1 MADEIYIDTTGSIT
15 DARSRL
21 EIGRADI
28 TVPWRPDLS
37 GEWLRPG
44 SDAAIDELE
53 REIDGLEAAREKFER
68 EIDGLEAAREK
79 FEEFRDEIQRI
90 FDEEDLP
97 DGISKIIDAALD
109 MAP

>member
-1 MADEIYIDTTGSIT
+1 MAEEIYIDATGSIT
-15 DARSRL
+15 DTKSRL
-21 EIGRADI
+21 EIGKADI
-28 TVPWRPDLS
+28 TVPWKPDLS

-44 SDAAIDELE
+44 SAATFAEFE

-97 DGISKIIDAALD
+97 DGISKMIDAALD

>member
-1 MADEIYIDTTGSIT
+1 MAEEIYIDATGSIT
-15 DARSRL
+15 DAKSRL

-44 SDAAIDELE
+44 SAAAIDELE
-53 REIDGLEAAREKFER
+53 RK
-68 EIDGLEAAREK
+68 IDGLEAAREK

-97 DGISKIIDAALD
+97 DGISKMIDAALD

>member
-1 MADEIYIDTTGSIT
+1 MAEEIYIDATGSIT
-15 DARSRL
+15 DAKSRL

-28 TVPWRPDLS
+28 TVPWKPDLS

-44 SDAAIDELE
+44 SAAANDELE
-53 REIDGLEAAREKFER
+53 REIG
-68 EIDGLEAAREK
+68 GLEAAREK

-97 DGISKIIDAALD
+97 DGISKMIDAALD